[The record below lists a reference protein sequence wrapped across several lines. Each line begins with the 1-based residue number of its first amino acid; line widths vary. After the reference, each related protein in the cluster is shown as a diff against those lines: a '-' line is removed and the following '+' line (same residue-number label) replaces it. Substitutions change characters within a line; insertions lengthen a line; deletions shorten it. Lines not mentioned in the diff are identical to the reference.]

1 MTSEAKPISVP
12 QGFEPHFRSSPITDP
27 WQPLYSRRLDDRVV
41 IGLLAATCH
50 TNARG
55 LVHGGL
61 ITTLADNAMGLSCAA
76 RYDDGRSLLTMN
88 LTVDFLSSARV
99 GQWMEF
105 DTSFSKLGGS
115 VSFAQCFVTADGQ
128 PVARANAVFKAG
140 KPPADTVS

>member
-1 MTSEAKPISVP
+1 MTHGSLPRSVP
-12 QGFEPHFRSSPITDP
+12 PGFEPHFRSSPITDP

-41 IGLLAATCH
+41 IGLYAATCH

-61 ITTLADNAMGLSCAA
+61 ITTLADNAMELSCAA
-76 RYDDGRSLLTMN
+76 CYNDGRSLLTMN
-88 LTVDFLSSARV
+88 LTVDFLSAATI

-115 VSFAQCFVTADGQ
+115 VSFAQCFVTAEGE
-128 PVARANAVFKAG
+128 PVARANAVFKASR
-140 KPPADTVS
+140 PPRDAVP